1 MSAMQELLN
10 LYHSVGRPVPGQEQA
25 EHGPRDEGEFRQT
38 VRAIARTLP
47 DDQLSQVIK
56 AYGAVPPNERTSLQQ
71 DLLKELGDE
80 LHSRTV
86 PNPSPSPS
94 PGN

>member
-1 MSAMQELLN
+1 MSAMDKLLN
-10 LYHSVGRPVPGQEQA
+10 LYHSVGRPIPGQEQP

-38 VRAIARTLP
+38 VRAIAKTLP

-56 AYGAVPPNERTSLQQ
+56 AYDAVPRNERTPLQQ

-86 PNPSPSPS
+86 EKPSPSPS
-94 PGN
+94 PGS

>member
-1 MSAMQELLN
+1 MSAMEKLLT
-10 LYHSVGRPVPGQEQA
+10 LYQSVGRPIPGLERPEQ
-25 EHGPRDEGEFRQT
+25 GPTNENEFRTT

-56 AYGAVPPNERTSLQQ
+56 AYNAVPQNERTSLQQ

-80 LHSRTV
+80 LHSRTS
-86 PNPSPSPS
+86 PGPTPSPSPRS
-94 PGN
+94 